1 MRPPRLIFLL
11 FCLIFL
17 PIFYTFISALFSSPR
32 VTNPSALAG
41 RSSGLHA
48 FFSFNL
54 PSSLFPPSAIISLT
68 DDNSTFFLA
77 RPAAFG
83 PSLPK
88 VSLSGQLWVGSGF
101 GQGGLVAGVEGELG
115 CSDIPGWGEGES
127 QYKHGKPTLS
137 GEKPYGNSGSG
148 PGSGASL
155 PQNRRLS
162 DSKQEYDSQETGDD
176 DVSPPPTND
185 GTDDHLHHPLRESS
199 MVDVGTERSMESSR
213 STTHADVQSLQESA
227 EIAGKVV
234 LLSRGGCGFL
244 EKVKWAQR
252 RGGVAVI
259 VGDDTRGGSL
269 VTMYARGDTSNV
281 TIPALF
287 TSHTTAHLLSSL
299 IPPQY
304 ANQANR
310 AKESKASRTRPS
322 THSTS
327 STQVADSMTTPSSYP
342 TPSSIGP
349 SAAAPSTVS
358 QKPKSGL
365 FHGILSLVGL
375 GSSKGHSTEDSRR
388 PPSSGNI
395 DWVVM
400 DSWDQLD
407 PSDDYGGNERTKS
420 KDWGSSNYAD
430 GDGFVIGVH
439 DWRDPDQAPARHL
452 LDPSTAAGKETTRT
466 KASATTST
474 GLNGGRAT
482 PGSGE
487 YFSSEKNGHSKDWS
501 AERSGYR
508 SDAADAKPGSGAPT
522 KGWFSRHFGQTGASE
537 GDSDSSLNRHDL
549 FSRSRD
555 SHGANSE
562 DHEGLWVTLTP
573 TSMSTSPFFDTLLV
587 LVVSPLLTLSVV
599 YALLLIRSRIRRR
612 RWRAPKSIVDRL
624 PVRTYHTISTPPSV
638 SSSPRPSSRNID
650 SAAAPLLSPELRS
663 ESPPPRPRSGPEKP
677 RSSPS
682 RLWRRK
688 YTGRQVECVVCLE
701 EYIDGQSRVM
711 SLPCGHEFHA
721 ECITPWL
728 TTRRR
733 TCPICK
739 GDVVRSMSQSNA
751 SDESHELD
759 DADHAEAQ
767 SASAPVVISN
777 ASEDEMSDT
786 ERRVGNETG
795 LLREHS
801 SAPASGWRNFASLS
815 LSALN
820 GDPAWHRARPDRNR

>member
-1 MRPPRLIFLL
+1 MCACGTGTLGIWANMRPPRLIFLL

-127 QYKHGKPTLS
+127 QYKHGKPISS
-137 GEKPYGNSGSG
+137 GEKPYGNSGSV

-155 PQNRRLS
+155 PQNHRLS
-162 DSKQEYDSQETGDD
+162 DSKQEYDSQDIPED
-176 DVSPPPTND
+176 DVPPPPAND
-185 GTDDHLHHPLRESS
+185 GTDNHLHHPLRESS

-299 IPPQY
+299 VPPQY
-304 ANQANR
+304 ANQASR
-310 AKESKASRTRPS
+310 AKESKASRTKPS

-349 SAAAPSTVS
+349 SAVAPSTVS
-358 QKPKSGL
+358 QKPKAGL
-365 FHGILSLVGL
+365 FHGLLSLVGL
-375 GSSKGHSTEDSRR
+375 GSNKGHSTEDSRR

-407 PSDDYGGNERTKS
+407 PSDDYSGNERTRS
-420 KDWGSSNYAD
+420 KEWSSSNYAD

-452 LDPSTAAGKETTRT
+452 LDPSTAAGKETARA

-474 GLNGGRAT
+474 GLNGGHAT

-487 YFSSEKNGHSKDWS
+487 YSSSEKIGPSKDWS
-501 AERSGYR
+501 TESFGYR
-508 SDAADAKPGSGAPT
+508 GDAVDAKPGSQAHT
-522 KGWFSRHFGQTGASE
+522 KGWFSRHFGQTDVSE
-537 GDSDSSLNRHDL
+537 GDSDPSLIQRDL
-549 FSRSRD
+549 FSRSKD
-555 SHGANSE
+555 PHGSKSE

-624 PVRTYHTISTPPSV
+624 PVRTYHTISTPSSV
-638 SSSPRPSSRNID
+638 SSSPRPSSRDID

-663 ESPPPRPRSGPEKP
+663 ESPPPRLRSGPEKP

-701 EYIDGQSRVM
+701 EYIDGQSKVM

-721 ECITPWL
+721 EC
-728 TTRRR
+728 
-733 TCPICK
+733 
-739 GDVVRSMSQSNA
+739 M
-751 SDESHELD
+751 
-759 DADHAEAQ
+759 
-767 SASAPVVISN
+767 
-777 ASEDEMSDT
+777 
-786 ERRVGNETG
+786 
-795 LLREHS
+795 
-801 SAPASGWRNFASLS
+801 
-815 LSALN
+815 
-820 GDPAWHRARPDRNR
+820 